1 MFGFGKKEK
10 VQPKVLV
17 FNLPEKVVPFAE
29 DWYMDIHLVNND
41 NADDITS
48 ATHVV
53 AVLRHKDLNTCAR
66 CSMPIGQAR
75 ESGFRLYLNEMFS
88 VALGLNKESN
98 EGDKK
103 TEDVDK

>member
-17 FNLPEKVVPFAE
+17 FNLPERVTPFA
-29 DWYMDIHLVNND
+29 DGWYMDLHLVNND
-41 NADDITS
+41 AAGDLTTAS
-48 ATHVV
+48 HVV
-53 AVLRHKDLNTCAR
+53 AVLHHKDLQSYAR

-75 ESGFRLYLNEMFS
+75 SNGFRLNLTKMFS
-88 VALGLNKESN
+88 TALGLDKESD
-98 EGDKK
+98 EGDKE